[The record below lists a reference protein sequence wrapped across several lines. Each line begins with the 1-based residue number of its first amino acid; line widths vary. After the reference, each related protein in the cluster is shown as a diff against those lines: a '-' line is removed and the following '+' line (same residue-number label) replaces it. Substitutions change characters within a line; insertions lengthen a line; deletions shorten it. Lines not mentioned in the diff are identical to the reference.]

1 MEGVLRPCC
10 RNWVELSWKGCQRRE
25 YKCRML
31 EGLSGKLKMWLQIL
45 PIPVHVTLQS
55 DVSLLLFSRSS
66 GDVFFS
72 VP

>member
-1 MEGVLRPCC
+1 
-10 RNWVELSWKGCQRRE
+10 
-25 YKCRML
+25 ML

-55 DVSLLLFSRSS
+55 GISLLLFSRSS
-66 GDVFFS
+66 GDGFFS